1 MTENEIYRHVMDV
14 EKIADHLLEFS
25 KNSAGVI
32 SHHIAQIDKAYSALK
47 RENRLL
53 HDYRGQSIQESTHY
67 RQQLDYAE
75 AITDK
80 YRELS
85 QQPPRTIR
93 PAELKPGQLICIY
106 TFDSDNGSTIG
117 SMGIVKSYENGDLRL
132 LKEEGVCTTD
142 RLWEAISG
150 DTGTHI
156 VLLREPA
163 KKVDTSEGTLKEKP
177 ENFTYLRAPLTPNSE
192 EFVAKIHSNFR
203 RHENKLL
210 GLQEDLGHKLPAGS
224 ILGPRVQQL
233 HAAAPGSRLV
243 SLKPRKRRP
252 WRKLSGGQWIR
263 EEGVMFEASS
273 SAADIPDLEDFA
285 LIRHTEKD

>member
-14 EKIADHLLEFS
+14 EEVASHLLEFS
-25 KNSAGVI
+25 KNGAGVI

-53 HDYRGQSIQESTHY
+53 HDYRGQSIQEGTHY

-75 AITDK
+75 AIADK

-85 QQPPRTIR
+85 QQPPRTIG
-93 PAELKPGQLICIY
+93 PAELVPGQLICIY
-106 TFDSDNGSTIG
+106 TFASEDGSTIG
-117 SMGIVKSYENGDLRL
+117 SMGIVKSYMDGDLRL
-132 LKEEGVCTTD
+132 LEEDGVCTTD
-142 RLWEAISG
+142 RLWEDISG
-150 DTGTHI
+150 DTGTRI

-163 KKVDTSEGTLKEKP
+163 KKVGTSEGTLKENAGNFERP
-177 ENFTYLRAPLTPNSE
+177 EE
-192 EFVAKIHSNFR
+192 EGFR
-203 RHENKLL
+203 
-210 GLQEDLGHKLPAGS
+210 LPTGS
-224 ILGPRVQQL
+224 IISPWVHQL

-243 SLKPRKRRP
+243 SLKPRKRRS